1 MTRRNNRRYSVC
13 ESLRGLAG
21 IGFAVTIALAAA
33 QPTDRQHDAVNDTK
47 DKDDE
52 EYVAS
57 REIVHVDSLQGRQRL
72 LGSDVPGLE
81 FHGLMKRPHGSAD
94 IAALLSA
101 NAQQPVEVG

>member
-1 MTRRNNRRYSVC
+1 MRGNNRRYSIC

-47 DKDDE
+47 DEDDE
-52 EYVAS
+52 KYVAN
-57 REIVHVDSLQGRQRL
+57 REIVHVGSLQGRQRL
-72 LGSDVPGLE
+72 LGSGVSGLKI
-81 FHGLMKRPHGSAD
+81 HGLMQCPNGSAG
-94 IAALLSA
+94 IAAALPA